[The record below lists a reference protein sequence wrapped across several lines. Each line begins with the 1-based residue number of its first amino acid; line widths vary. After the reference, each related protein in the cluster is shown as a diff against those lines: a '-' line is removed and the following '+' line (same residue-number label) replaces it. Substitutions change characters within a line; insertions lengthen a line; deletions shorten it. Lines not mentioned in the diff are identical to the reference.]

1 MSIYNVFYSCLPLGG
16 FIVANHIRVITAIVF
31 SQLVVF
37 YFGLQMNVSLSE
49 LIFTV
54 GVASLLEIIYH
65 VRLVRKIGADI
76 SFETFW
82 KNCDQLFRKNA
93 VLFFFLVFYHI
104 IFKGGDFVS
113 FMIWQVFFVVLVTT
127 IILASNDA
135 PESR

>member
-1 MSIYNVFYSCLPLGG
+1 MSIYKVFYSCLPLGG
-16 FIVANHIRVITAIVF
+16 FIVTNHVRVFTAIVF
-31 SQLVVF
+31 SQLVVL
-37 YFGLQMNVSLSE
+37 YFGFRMDVSLTE
-49 LIFTV
+49 LLTTV
-54 GVASLLEIIYH
+54 AAASLVEIIYH
-65 VRLVRKIGADI
+65 VKLVRKIGANI

>member
-16 FIVANHIRVITAIVF
+16 FIVANHIRVFTVIIF
-31 SQLVVF
+31 SQLVVL
-37 YFGLQMNVSLSE
+37 YFGFRMDVSLTE
-49 LIFTV
+49 ILLTV

-65 VRLVRKIGADI
+65 VVLARKIGATI
-76 SFETFW
+76 SFKVFW
-82 KNCDQLFRKNA
+82 KNCEQLFRKNA

-127 IILASNDA
+127 IILASNNASDA
-135 PESR
+135 